1 MRILI
6 LLILAAL
13 FTSPQSTL
21 AQVTPQSE
29 GVYRSAVNDYKQG
42 KYAAA
47 MQKLAPITKSTV
59 KASYTPYAQYYYAL
73 SAYQQKRY
81 RESRQMLVQLQSSYP
96 GWNRINDVYY
106 LLGAIG
112 LESGQINEGLES
124 LLKIKD
130 SSFAKDVQGLKQ
142 HHLATVGDLPT
153 LVSLQKQYPTDRDLA
168 LILIQFIEKAPSA
181 SQIDKSY
188 AASLQ
193 KQFKFSNK
201 EKVAAAAAETPKR
214 SAPRSEG
221 QWTKGYLDVAVLLPF
236 RLDEFSSTRR
246 RSNQFA
252 YDYYLGLT
260 MAKEQLATEGIQ
272 VNLWAYDVNNEAG
285 PMENIVSNKN
295 FQQSD
300 IVIGPLY
307 ANTFDVT
314 ADYVS
319 QSGTLMVNPLSTDA
333 TLLKSASN
341 IYLGHP
347 SINYQTQQAAQYMK
361 TQSPGLSAIIYYG
374 NTSKDSAMAA
384 SYSNEWKS
392 NGGRVTAMVRIQP
405 DREWLENNI
414 PSFETAKP
422 AHIALF
428 SSDGSSGPNLI
439 EVLNNRKLTVT
450 PVVATSTS
458 FNPQQSRISRYGSRL
473 ALIDPDYVDRE
484 KESIRQFQRNYWNK
498 TSTFPSVYSYLG
510 YDQLTFFARMLNQH
524 KDKLASGIQA
534 KRHGDSEYLLAGF
547 DYTKS
552 NENQITPILKYNGSK
567 WVPVDR

>member
-1 MRILI
+1 MRLFI
-6 LLILAAL
+6 LLILAAFL
-13 FTSPQSTL
+13 TSPQSTF
-21 AQVTPQSE
+21 AQANPQGE
-29 GVYRSAVNDYKQG
+29 GTYRSAVNDYKQE

-47 MQKLAPITKSTV
+47 LQKLAPLTKSTV
-59 KASYTPYAQYYYAL
+59 KAAYTPYAQYYYAL
-73 SAYQQKRY
+73 SAYQLKRY
-81 RESRQMLVQLQSSYP
+81 RESRQMLTQLQSSYP

-112 LESGQINEGLES
+112 LESGQINQGLES

-130 SSFAKDVQGLKQ
+130 SGFAKDVQGLKQ

-168 LILIQFIEKAPSA
+168 LILIQFIEKAPNA
-181 SQIDKSY
+181 TQVDKSY

-201 EKVAAAAAETPKR
+201 EKVAAAAETPKR
-214 SAPRSEG
+214 SIPRSEG

-236 RLDEFSSTRR
+236 RLDEFSASKR

-272 VNLWAYDVNNEAG
+272 VNLWAYDVNNEAK
-285 PMENIVSNKN
+285 PMESIVNNKN

-314 ADYVS
+314 ANYVS
-319 QSGTLMVNPLSTDA
+319 ASGTLMLNPLSTDG

-347 SINYQTQQAAQYMK
+347 SIAYQTQQAAQYMK
-361 TQSPGLSAIIYYG
+361 TQSPGLSAVIYYG

-384 SYSNEWKS
+384 SYANEWKAKS
-392 NGGRVTAMVRIQP
+392 GRVMSMVKIQP
-405 DREWLENNI
+405 DREWLDSNI
-414 PSFETAKP
+414 PSFETNKP

-428 SSDGSSGPNLI
+428 SSDGASGPNLMEI
-439 EVLNNRKLTVT
+439 LNSRKMTET

-484 KESIRQFQRNYWNK
+484 KDSIREFQKNYWNK
-498 TSTFPSVYSYLG
+498 TSSFPSVYSYLG

-534 KRHGDSEYLLAGF
+534 KKHGAGEYLLAGF
-547 DYTKS
+547 DYTRS
-552 NENQITPILKYNGSK
+552 NENQITPVLKYNGSK